1 MSQKKSQ
8 SRRKQIKPAAE
19 LHGSPACGYHNHEG
33 CRRGSSCHFRHFPDG
48 ESIPD
53 SRRKNICYHFIMGNC
68 KYQGGSCWYSHN
80 LAHLIP
86 SKKKAQAL
94 AGRRNTIGKETD
106 KEEFFKKMTKLKESG
121 KFEGDLPFRK
131 RLRGDSGALLPPEN
145 PGGFV
150 GVSSPSNG
158 QRGGLGEELLGVLLS
173 LDLDDDGDVNDEN
186 VYGFSPGDVG
196 SLVEQGNMP
205 WDPEA
210 TAALRVLN
218 MY

>member
-1 MSQKKSQ
+1 MKDVEGE
-8 SRRKQIKPAAE
+8 ALVTFAT
-19 LHGSPACGYHNHEG
+19 SPMERVFRTLVGKTSATT
-33 CRRGSSCHFRHFPDG
+33 SSW
-48 ESIPD
+48 EI
-53 SRRKNICYHFIMGNC
+53 
-68 KYQGGSCWYSHN
+68 
-80 LAHLIP
+80 
-86 SKKKAQAL
+86 KKAQAL

-210 TAALRVLN
+210 TVSE
-218 MY
+218 